1 MPLLSAPHPVTLAG
15 LLVLL
20 TCGLVSALLCRLA
33 LAYALK
39 RGLMDAPGQR
49 RSHQMPTPRG
59 GGVGFVV
66 VAALLTLLVL
76 PAAASTFALSGGLLA
91 VAGIGWWDDHRPLS
105 ARLRLAV
112 HVLAAAALVW
122 ALRGWP
128 EGAVSTLQSVL
139 AVLWLVAMVNFWNFM
154 DGINGLASLQAVLAA
169 GLYAGLALA
178 AGLPAEALL
187 MLGLAAA
194 VMGFLPFNLPRA
206 RMFMGD
212 VGSGALGFALGA
224 FALMLEPVLVDPWIL
239 LLPVAPMLT
248 DASLT
253 LLQRMALRRRWY
265 AAHRSHLYQ
274 WWVRAGASHVRV
286 SLAYALFSLLV
297 VLPSMMI
304 ALNQPGLRLPITA
317 AVYVLAAALWLWGRA
332 RLLASLR

>member
-1 MPLLSAPHPVTLAG
+1 MPRLETLHPATPAG
-15 LLVLL
+15 LALLLVCALA
-20 TCGLVSALLCRLA
+20 SALLCQVA
-33 LAYALK
+33 LGYALK

-49 RSHQMPTPRG
+49 RSHRTPTPRG
-59 GGVGFVV
+59 GGVSFVA
-66 VAALLTLLVL
+66 VAALLALLL
-76 PAAASTFALSGGLLA
+76 MPATAPTFALVGGLLA

-112 HVLAAAALVW
+112 HVLAAATLVW
-122 ALRGWP
+122 ALRCWP
-128 EGAVSTLQSVL
+128 ADAPAAAQWSL
-139 AVLWLVAMVNFWNFM
+139 ALLWLVAMVNFWNFM

-206 RMFMGD
+206 RLFMGD
-212 VGSGALGFALGA
+212 VGSGALGFAIAA

-239 LLPVAPMLT
+239 LLPVAPMIT

-253 LLQRMALRRRWY
+253 LVQRMLLGRRWY

-274 WWVRAGASHVRV
+274 WWVRRGASHVRV

-297 VLPSMMI
+297 VLPSMSL
-304 ALNQPGLRLPITA
+304 ALTHPGLRLPITCSVYALA
-317 AVYVLAAALWLWGRA
+317 AVLWLWGRA
-332 RLLASLR
+332 RLLRRLR

>member
-1 MPLLSAPHPVTLAG
+1 MSALAALHPATPAG
-15 LLVLL
+15 LVLL
-20 TCGLVSALLCRLA
+20 LLCALASALLCRLA
-33 LAYALK
+33 LMYALR
-39 RGLMDAPGQR
+39 RGLLDAPGQR
-49 RSHQMPTPRG
+49 RSHRMPTPRG
-59 GGVGFVV
+59 GGIAFVAVG
-66 VAALLTLLVL
+66 ALLALLLLPPGAATL
-76 PAAASTFALSGGLLA
+76 ALAGGLLA

-122 ALRGWP
+122 SLRGWP
-128 EGAVSTLQSVL
+128 GDAL
-139 AVLWLVAMVNFWNFM
+139 AAALSALALLWLVGMVNFWNFM

-194 VMGFLPFNLPRA
+194 VMGFVPFNLPRA

-224 FALMLEPVLVDPWIL
+224 FALMLEPVLVEPWIL

-248 DASLT
+248 DACMT
-253 LLQRMALRRRWY
+253 LLQRMLQGRRWY

-274 WWVRAGASHVRV
+274 WWVRRGASHVRV

-317 AVYVLAAALWLWGRA
+317 AVYGLAATLWLWGRA
-332 RLLASLR
+332 RLLASVR